1 MSKKEKD
8 QESKEMTPRE
18 PSRSLTPFEEMDNWF
33 EDFIRRPFFSPAWLP
48 RLQFPTTRDVMFSID
63 VYEDENDV
71 VVKAELPGLAKED
84 LDVNITGNVIT
95 ISGEKKAE
103 EKVEKKNYH
112 RLERSYG
119 SFTRTVRLPTET
131 RSEEA
136 RASFKDGVLEVR
148 IPKTEEA
155 RKKGK
160 KIEID

>member
-8 QESKEMTPRE
+8 QEYKERSTRE

-33 EDFIRRPFFSPAWLP
+33 EDFLRRTPAWLP
-48 RLQFPTTRDVMFSID
+48 RLQFPTTREVMFSID
-63 VYEDENDV
+63 VFEDEIDV
-71 VVKAELPGLAKED
+71 IVKAELPGLAKED
-84 LDVNITGNVIT
+84 LDVNIAGNVIT

-119 SFTRTVRLPTET
+119 SFTRTVRLPAET